1 MINSTPEIVRLP
13 VVPGTAVKDE
23 ISRLESRKTDLKNK
37 LTVVPAPQPRLHPR
51 LADVYRNKVANL
63 VEALNAPDT
72 VGDAAEAIRG
82 LIEAVRLVPEEG
94 ERRIEIYGELAALIS
109 LGQEHKRKHPG
120 GDTSGVQVTL
130 VAGAGFEP
138 ATFRL

>member
-1 MINSTPEIVRLP
+1 MFGAIKSG
-13 VVPGTAVKDE
+13 VPGTAVKDE

-72 VGDAAEAIRG
+72 VADAAEAIRD

-94 ERRIEIYGELAALIS
+94 ELKIEIYGELAALIS
-109 LGQEHKRKHPG
+109 LGQERKNKHPG

>member
-23 ISRLESRKTDLKNK
+23 ISRLESRKTELKNK

-72 VGDAAEAIRG
+72 VADAAEAIRD

-94 ERRIEIYGELAALIS
+94 ELKIEIYGELAALIT
-109 LGQEHKRKHPG
+109 LGQNHKNKHPG

-130 VAGAGFEP
+130 VAGVGFEP
-138 ATFRL
+138 TTFRL